1 MLHQAAQLAHLLDGW
16 LKKLA
21 EVADREK
28 AFKDVVEVTTKDKT
42 KATTTAEKK
51 AAASKKARVAVE
63 KRSLKLEVKLG
74 ETELKLAEAAS
85 MNIARAKELA
95 DLRAALEA
103 CKNKWYNKGFADAE
117 NSVELVIEEAR
128 KLAFKE
134 GWLASLQALGV
145 PEESP
150 LRDPG

>member
-63 KRSLKLEVKLG
+63 KRSLVL
-74 ETELKLAEAAS
+74 
-85 MNIARAKELA
+85 
-95 DLRAALEA
+95 
-103 CKNKWYNKGFADAE
+103 
-117 NSVELVIEEAR
+117 
-128 KLAFKE
+128 
-134 GWLASLQALGV
+134 
-145 PEESP
+145 
-150 LRDPG
+150 